1 MSIFKRKNDD
11 VKRMKMSKGISKQSI
26 ITILLVLVFIPTVI
40 TIGMLAW
47 NDRYY
52 YIISMIIIFA
62 ALVPFFLLFEHRKPK
77 TRELVLISVMTAF
90 AVAGRAAF
98 YMIPQFKPSVA
109 IIIIT
114 SISLGSESGFAAG
127 ALTAF
132 ISNMFFGQGP
142 WTPWQMFAMGLIGFI
157 SGFVFK
163 RELETKKQLAGL
175 IIYGAFITFF
185 VYGGIMDTSSLF
197 MMSSDIS
204 FKGLLAMFASG
215 FVFNLLHALSTVFF
229 LLVLAKPILK
239 KLRRIKLKY
248 GLMHK

>member
-1 MSIFKRKNDD
+1 MSIFKRKNDN
-11 VKRMKMSKGISKQSI
+11 VKYTKMREGISKQSVI
-26 ITILLVLVFIPTVI
+26 VISLIFVFIPTVI
-40 TIGMLAW
+40 AIGMLAW

-52 YIISMIIIFA
+52 YIISMLIIFA
-62 ALVPFFLLFEHRKPK
+62 ALVPFVLLFEHRKPK

-98 YMIPQFKPSVA
+98 YMIPQFKPAVA

-114 SISLGSESGFAAG
+114 GVSLGSESGFATG

-163 RELETKKQLAGL
+163 REIDTKKQLAGL

-204 FKGLLAMFASG
+204 FKALLAIFASG
-215 FVFNLLHALSTVFF
+215 FVFNLIHALSTVFF
-229 LLVLAKPILK
+229 LLVLAKPVIK

-248 GLMHK
+248 GLMHQ

>member
-1 MSIFKRKNDD
+1 MNILKRENDD
-11 VKRMKMSKGISKQSI
+11 AKRMKMGKGMSKQSI
-26 ITILLVLVFIPTVI
+26 ITIMLILVFIPTVI
-40 TIGMLAW
+40 AIGMLAW

-52 YIISMIIIFA
+52 YIVSMLIILA
-62 ALVPFFLLFEHRKPK
+62 ALVPFAMLFEHRRPK

-109 IIIIT
+109 VIIIT
-114 SISLGSESGFAAG
+114 GISLGSEAGFATG

-142 WTPWQMFAMGLIGFI
+142 WTPWQMFAMGIIGFI
-157 SGFVFK
+157 SGFMFK
-163 RELETKKQLAGL
+163 REVETKKQRIEL
-175 IIYGAFITFF
+175 IAYGALVTFF
-185 VYGGIMDTSSLF
+185 IYGGIMDTSSLF

-204 FKGLLAMFASG
+204 LKGLLAIFASG
-215 FVFNLLHALSTVFF
+215 FVFNLLHALSTAFF
-229 LLVLAKPILK
+229 LLVLANPVLK

-248 GLMHK
+248 GLMRR